1 MEKPKK
7 YITDDLNQRERIVD
21 SHKLL
26 EKWARTHNRVC
37 PITGRDVTLDDVE
50 RGMYHLVR
58 RFGNAAY
65 GYETYPTEEWLMEI
79 MKPAVFEVLSGK
91 FRKEFL
97 QLVQETDDEIQ
108 RLESFLIKEAQ

>member
-1 MEKPKK
+1 
-7 YITDDLNQRERIVD
+7 
-21 SHKLL
+21 
-26 EKWARTHNRVC
+26 
-37 PITGRDVTLDDVE
+37 
-50 RGMYHLVR
+50 
-58 RFGNAAY
+58 
-65 GYETYPTEEWLMEI
+65 MEI

>member
-37 PITGRDVTLDDVE
+37 PITGRTVTLDDVE

-65 GYETYPTEEWLMEI
+65 GYETYPTEEWLMDI
-79 MKPAVFEVLSGK
+79 MKPAVFEVLAGK
-91 FRKEFL
+91 FQKEFL
-97 QLVQETDDEIQ
+97 QLVQETDEYIH
-108 RLESFLIKEAQ
+108 RLDSFEEAQ